1 MAQVFVKNLTCEEQF
16 QQTGMVERE
25 IYTEEIYVIEGSD
38 IDFPDTCLS
47 VTEDPFSRQ
56 LTDAI

>member
-1 MAQVFVKNLTCEEQF
+1 
-16 QQTGMVERE
+16 MVERE